1 MRVGESVGPYTLIE
15 KLGKGSF
22 GQVWLAERRTAIAT
36 TQVALKTPVDDDVN
50 IDAIRQEA
58 SVWAQASGHP
68 NVLPIIEANI
78 YDGQVVIVSEYAPD
92 GSLVEWLNRQGGAA
106 PVGAAVEIMSGILS
120 GLEHLHSRRIIHRD
134 LKPANI
140 LLQGK
145 TPRLADFGIAR
156 MLKTTSQS
164 GVIAG
169 TPAYMAPEAFDGKRT
184 EQTDLWSAG
193 VIFYQLLSGRLPFP
207 QTDLTSLMGAIVTRN
222 PDPPPA
228 QAPPALHDFLS
239 RALQKDPAWRFASA
253 AQMRAALEEAVG
265 SVSFKSSQMTN
276 RFAAGAP
283 GGFSDAATVPA
294 VPPTN
299 AAAAAPRTGPATAEQ
314 PPPGTL
320 PIPPTSSTAQ
330 TAAPNRLPWI
340 LAGVLATLVM
350 GGTLAGALYVYF
362 TGVKQKRE
370 PTPTPVVVQNTP
382 PATEPKAASGAP
394 SEKTTTDA
402 APEKP
407 TADAPAINADVPKA
421 EPLPPGSEGHYVIG
435 YSSPRARDAETEARR
450 QNQQGYKTTVVNSS
464 EWSNLA
470 AGYYIVV
477 YGIYPNEAEAAA
489 AAREIGATGRSV
501 YVKKSGK
508 RVAPPVAD
516 PASNDTPGRFPEAS
530 LRALTRD
537 ELLEYS
543 KDDLKIM
550 RNEIFARHGYV
561 FKDPELRAYFNKQSW
576 YVGQYDDVSGFLSPV
591 ERQNVEVIKQL
602 EK

>member
-228 QAPPALHDFLS
+228 QAPPALHDFLT

-265 SVSFKSSQMTN
+265 NVSFKSSQMTN

-294 VPPTN
+294 VSPTN
-299 AAAAAPRTGPATAEQ
+299 AAASAPRTGPATAEQ

-330 TAAPNRLPWI
+330 TAATNRLPWI
-340 LAGVLATLVM
+340 LAGVLATLFM

-362 TGVKQKRE
+362 NGVKQKRE

-382 PATEPKAASGAP
+382 PATEPKTSAAP
-394 SEKTTTDA
+394 PEKTTADA

-407 TADAPAINADVPKA
+407 TADTPAINADVPKA
-421 EPLPPGSEGHYVIG
+421 EPLSPGSEGYYVIG

-464 EWSNLA
+464 DWSNLA

-477 YGIYPNEAEAAA
+477 YGIYPNEAEATAV
-489 AAREIGATGRSV
+489 AREIGATGRSV

-508 RVAPPVAD
+508 RVAPAVPDA
-516 PASNDTPGRFPEAS
+516 PSNDTPGRFPEAS